1 MQLFASG
8 KPHSIPIPRLTN
20 YIPQP
25 TQAKSQTNA
34 KQMWERNDMEW
45 IAVLKYGSKIC
56 KKKPTSTH
64 RMAGVTFAIVL
75 VIFVYKR
82 RRRGHYRLKRS
93 VALHIAGQMEIS
105 HTQNKKM
112 FYIISN

>member
-56 KKKPTSTH
+56 KKKPTEHSQNGWRHLRH
-64 RMAGVTFAIVL
+64 RLSHF
-75 VIFVYKR
+75 
-82 RRRGHYRLKRS
+82 RL
-93 VALHIAGQMEIS
+93 
-105 HTQNKKM
+105 
-112 FYIISN
+112 